1 MCCCALLKLTLNV
14 VDKAMMAKLEE
25 RERNFM
31 IIYKMCYVGSVD
43 VEQSG
48 VVLFLL
54 SLLFILMIILFYED

>member
-1 MCCCALLKLTLNV
+1 MCCCALLTLTLNV
-14 VDKAMMAKLEE
+14 VDRAMMAKLEE

-48 VVLFLL
+48 AVLYFIVVVVYFDDNLVL
-54 SLLFILMIILFYED
+54 

>member
-1 MCCCALLKLTLNV
+1 
-14 VDKAMMAKLEE
+14 MMAKLEE

-48 VVLFLL
+48 AVLYFIVVVVYFDDNLVL
-54 SLLFILMIILFYED
+54 